1 MTLTNQPA
9 DRASS
14 PWPVCTHCY
23 VVANLLAEKC
33 CKTHK
38 NIDYKTLRVQTDTN
52 SVTIQLLGKNM
63 KTQVEFRSSKFPPYD
78 GEEEEIN
85 PGLWGKRLT
94 EYLAKE
100 LGKYGIETEEMAI
113 EDWGCYLPI
122 RNDGYR
128 LALCCGHQ
136 DGDDDQFLVF
146 TEPSKPKVKKLFRTI
161 DATPQLSRLLDA
173 VRAILE
179 TDSEIR
185 EITWTEPI

>member
-1 MTLTNQPA
+1 
-9 DRASS
+9 
-14 PWPVCTHCY
+14 
-23 VVANLLAEKC
+23 
-33 CKTHK
+33 
-38 NIDYKTLRVQTDTN
+38 
-52 SVTIQLLGKNM
+52 M

-100 LGKYGIETEEMAI
+100 LAGQGIETEEMAI

-122 RNDGYR
+122 KNDGFR

-136 DGDDDQFLVF
+136 DGDDDQFLVI

-161 DATPQLSRLLDA
+161 DATPQLNRLLSA
-173 VRAILE
+173 VKTILE
-179 TDSEIR
+179 SDPEIR
-185 EITWTEPI
+185 EITWTEPN